1 MYNNNNNNNN
11 NNILSSF
18 IMHCTNMTLTCMK
31 LFYFLFKKIIYKRAV
46 EDRAP
51 KYYAEAGKG
60 YCFHK

>member
-11 NNILSSF
+11 KNILSSF

-51 KYYAEAGKG
+51 KYWPSW
-60 YCFHK
+60 